1 MFFFQV
7 SGVCFPSSLT
17 SQLSDELENPC
28 IIAEKNYELQS
39 RVQIELIKRKLP
51 CNIHLVNFR
60 LAIQQR
66 LAIQEI
72 RSLTKVQNIPKLANF
87 TAAFLLVL
95 QNKQFDCNI
104 EPENKDCHEN
114 LQELRLDDV
123 FIDCSVAQAWETN
136 LSGTVLVKEIK
147 RPYAVTVD
155 PMEIKTFKMT
165 CN

>member
-1 MFFFQV
+1 M
-7 SGVCFPSSLT
+7 T

-28 IIAEKNYELQS
+28 IIAETNHELQN

-60 LAIQQR
+60 LATQQR

-104 EPENKDCHEN
+104 EPENKVCHEN

-123 FIDCSVAQAWETN
+123 FIDCSVAHAWETN

-155 PMEIKTFKMT
+155 PMEIKTFKVT